1 MPNMNME
8 WKEAIRKN
16 HKYPK
21 KFSQNPTKENCE
33 LKNKIINRRTQQQNV
48 GIQQSNNTGEGK

>member
-1 MPNMNME
+1 MNME
-8 WKEAIRKN
+8 CKEAIRKN

-21 KFSQNPTKENCE
+21 RFSQNPTKENCE